1 MDDEVDRDNGDL
13 NFSLLNEA
21 LTSSSTKRRCAELI
35 DLCNKLSLSSTPQDI
50 LEIGCG

>member
-13 NFSLLNEA
+13 NLILLNEA

-35 DLCNKLSLSSTPQDI
+35 DLRHRLSLSSMP
-50 LEIGCG
+50 